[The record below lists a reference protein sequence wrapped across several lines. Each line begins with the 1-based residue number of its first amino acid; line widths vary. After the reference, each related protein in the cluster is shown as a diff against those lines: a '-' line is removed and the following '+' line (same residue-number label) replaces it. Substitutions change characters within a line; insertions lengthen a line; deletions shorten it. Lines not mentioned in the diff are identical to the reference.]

1 IAQNALKA
9 LYGMTGARAGVDL
22 IEDFGRYMRD
32 LDKHVSSLGMIGTLA
47 VSAVGGVTA
56 LVGSVAHLA
65 NEFVRLSGVAL
76 ALPGILG
83 GFAVGIGAMVA
94 VMKDFNRE
102 VPQISSDLGKL
113 QDKMSDNFWN
123 QARVPI
129 MDAWNKAFPHF
140 SRGIQKTSTALGKWT
155 SAMADA
161 FSTHFDMAAF
171 DKMFGNLHKSI
182 DIAALSADDLMKSMS
197 ILGQTGSEYLPRL
210 ARWSNDVAAGFRDWL
225 EEAERTG
232 ELNRMID
239 TGIQKLKEF
248 GVITREAGEL
258 VYILGSAAER

>member
-1 IAQNALKA
+1 A

-113 QDKMSDNFWN
+113 QDKMSDN
-123 QARVPI
+123 
-129 MDAWNKAFPHF
+129 
-140 SRGIQKTSTALGKWT
+140 
-155 SAMADA
+155 
-161 FSTHFDMAAF
+161 
-171 DKMFGNLHKSI
+171 
-182 DIAALSADDLMKSMS
+182 
-197 ILGQTGSEYLPRL
+197 
-210 ARWSNDVAAGFRDWL
+210 
-225 EEAERTG
+225 
-232 ELNRMID
+232 
-239 TGIQKLKEF
+239 
-248 GVITREAGEL
+248 
-258 VYILGSAAER
+258 